1 MMLNRV
7 VTATALAVGG
17 YMLSKQ
23 MGKKGR
29 MDESSAVEETIEVNV
44 PLRTAYNQWTQFE
57 DFPSFMESVQEI
69 RQLDDRHLHW
79 KATVAGKP
87 KEWDAEIV
95 DQVPDRRIAWRSVGG
110 VRNDGVVTFQRL
122 SDNHTRISLKMSY
135 EPEGPVEQLGDA
147 LGAVRMEARSNLQR
161 FKDNIESRGTE
172 TGAWRGEI
180 KQPGAATQH

>member
-17 YMLSKQ
+17 YFLSKQ

-29 MDESSAVEETIEVNV
+29 MDDSASVEETIEVNV

-57 DFPSFMESVQEI
+57 DFPSFMESVKEV
-69 RQLDDRHLHW
+69 RQMDDRHLHW
-79 KATVAGKP
+79 KASIAGKD
-87 KEWDAEIV
+87 KEWDAEII

-110 VRNDGVVTFQRL
+110 VHNDGIVSFQKL
-122 SDNHTRISLKMSY
+122 SNDHTRITLKMSY
-135 EPEGPVEQLGDA
+135 EPEGPAEQLGDA

-161 FKDNIESRGTE
+161 FKEKIEAQGKE
-172 TGAWRGEI
+172 TGAWRGQI
-180 KQPGAATQH
+180 TQH